1 MGLLGFLRA
10 PTRQSSWNA
19 LLRLHFH
26 PFPSPF
32 LSLFFSPDSLSLTA
46 LFSHSRSPSHS
57 RQYIHELDEKPPSLI
72 YKAKKSSADLDCRKM
87 IKNSFKQAH
96 EFEKRRAESHSAIR
110 PSVLS

>member
-1 MGLLGFLRA
+1 MTTPADGFPQPWIPVGGGRCELLDMTNVQ
-10 PTRQSSWNA
+10 P
-19 LLRLHFH
+19 
-26 PFPSPF
+26 
-32 LSLFFSPDSLSLTA
+32 
-46 LFSHSRSPSHS
+46 

-72 YKAKKSSADLDCRKM
+72 YKAKNSADLDCRKM